1 MTFYNEEKSEMSAA
15 SLAEITQFSA
25 AERIQLVEDIWD
37 TIAARPEEVALT
49 EAQTQELDRR
59 LDTYRQDPSSGASW
73 LEVQQRI
80 RKYE

>member
-1 MTFYNEEKSEMSAA
+1 M
-15 SLAEITQFSA
+15 AEITQMST

-59 LDTYRQDPSSGASW
+59 LAAYYQAPAAGASW
-73 LEVQQRI
+73 AEVRQRVQGHQ
-80 RKYE
+80 